1 MLLAQADGCIR
12 GKVFKIAGI
21 KGLNV
26 MLLSQLVSSILND
39 LTRAQDLAN
48 EYSSQLSHKY
58 KKFED
63 GKDNTLSNFQ
73 IPVGTLQKIELDL
86 KFAVQS
92 LEDSSTLDVE
102 ETRENCDE
110 IARKAVKLV
119 IEGITKFMDELGIT
133 NRRPETATGLSEVV
147 PLVPPPQVES
157 SMSSLEKRRQDLLDF
172 WQSVKT
178 NIRDQKFAKFLQRNI
193 SQSLFE
199 RAKNIYLR
207 SSRVTEAD
215 IKEIIADKLEDGVIG
230 HEDIQDLLEETQEVF
245 NRDPEEIRDRL
256 RRLFNEVA
264 NTVVSRRDT
273 KELITLMPGGSN
285 ANIIVNPDELKE
297 IPQEMISSV
306 RISAQLDNY
315 RWMIAETSQSLQKV
329 QE

>member
-1 MLLAQADGCIR
+1 
-12 GKVFKIAGI
+12 
-21 KGLNV
+21 
-26 MLLSQLVSSILND
+26 

-73 IPVGTLQKIELDL
+73 VPVGTLQKIELDL

-119 IEGITKFMDELGIT
+119 IEGITKFMDDLGIA
-133 NRRPETATGLSEVV
+133 NRSPDTATGQIAEVV
-147 PLVPPPQVES
+147 PLVPPQPVES
-157 SMSSLEKRRQDLLDF
+157 SMSSVEKRRHDLLNF
-172 WQSVKT
+172 WQSVKA

-215 IKEIIADKLEDGVIG
+215 IKEIIADKLEDGVLG

-264 NTVVSRRDT
+264 NTVVSKQDA

-297 IPQEMISSV
+297 IPQEMISSLK
-306 RISAQLDNY
+306 ISAQLDNY

>member
-1 MLLAQADGCIR
+1 
-12 GKVFKIAGI
+12 
-21 KGLNV
+21 

-73 IPVGTLQKIELDL
+73 VPVGTLQKIELDL
-86 KFAVQS
+86 KFAVKS

-102 ETRENCDE
+102 ETRENCDD

-133 NRRPETATGLSEVV
+133 SRTPETTTGQIAETV
-147 PLVPPPQVES
+147 PLVPLQPVES
-157 SMSSLEKRRQDLLDF
+157 SMSTSEKRRHDLLNF
-172 WQSVKT
+172 WQSVKA

-264 NTVVSRRDT
+264 NTVVSKQDA

-297 IPQEMISSV
+297 IPQEMISSL

-315 RWMIAETSQSLQKV
+315 KWMIAETSQSLEKV

>member
-1 MLLAQADGCIR
+1 
-12 GKVFKIAGI
+12 
-21 KGLNV
+21 

-73 IPVGTLQKIELDL
+73 VPVGTLQKIELDL

-119 IEGITKFMDELGIT
+119 IEGITKFMDDLGIA
-133 NRRPETATGLSEVV
+133 NRSPDTATGQIAEVV
-147 PLVPPPQVES
+147 PLVPPQPVES
-157 SMSSLEKRRQDLLDF
+157 SMSSVEKRRHDLLNF
-172 WQSVKT
+172 WQSVKA

-215 IKEIIADKLEDGVIG
+215 IKEIIADKLEDGVLG

-264 NTVVSRRDT
+264 NTVVSKQDA

-297 IPQEMISSV
+297 IPQEMISSLK
-306 RISAQLDNY
+306 ISAQLDNY